1 MIQFIL
7 KRLLFYI
14 ISVPALILIIL
25 YLVNSSVVDPVEE
38 LMNLGEYIP
47 SKEEYKAL
55 YAQTAEKHHLDIP
68 LFYVSIKSGNYSKDF
83 FTIKEKKYR
92 KLAEYF
98 LENGARFSDV
108 DSFLK
113 EVKQVELVMDNKDL
127 VQQSTFNTIFLK
139 NEYNKIESHLNEV
152 SDAGHLA
159 ESLRILEENS
169 SVRNKIIPNIIVHG
183 TKNQFHQYIS
193 QLFRGNFGR
202 SYIDYQPIRKKL
214 FRALQYT
221 LIFVFMGVF
230 LAIPAAIWW
239 GKISTVYSN
248 KTGIIIIQLL
258 SYVFYAIPMFW
269 LCTLLLVFFTTD
281 EYLSFGHHFS
291 IPKAYLFNEDISPL
305 KNIIILSASFVLPT
319 IAIFLHSFAV
329 FGRQIKTLLTGELE
343 RPYLLTAKMKGLS
356 KTKTITKHAFG
367 NIRIQIITLVSGA
380 IIGLFG
386 GGIVI
391 EYIFNIP
398 GMGRLTYDSVVAGDF
413 PMLMAIVL
421 VTFTVT
427 TIIFSITDYLYQ
439 VYNRQVELS

>member
-169 SVRNKIIPNIIVHG
+169 VFAI
-183 TKNQFHQYIS
+183 
-193 QLFRGNFGR
+193 R
-202 SYIDYQPIRKKL
+202 SFQ
-214 FRALQYT
+214 T
-221 LIFVFMGVF
+221 
-230 LAIPAAIWW
+230 
-239 GKISTVYSN
+239 
-248 KTGIIIIQLL
+248 
-258 SYVFYAIPMFW
+258 
-269 LCTLLLVFFTTD
+269 
-281 EYLSFGHHFS
+281 LSFMEPKINS
-291 IPKAYLFNEDISPL
+291 INIYLNYLEEISGDHISIINPL
-305 KNIIILSASFVLPT
+305 GKNY
-319 IAIFLHSFAV
+319 
-329 FGRQIKTLLTGELE
+329 LE
-343 RPYLLTAKMKGLS
+343 R
-356 KTKTITKHAFG
+356 F
-367 NIRIQIITLVSGA
+367 NTL
-380 IIGLFG
+380 
-386 GGIVI
+386 
-391 EYIFNIP
+391 
-398 GMGRLTYDSVVAGDF
+398 
-413 PMLMAIVL
+413 
-421 VTFTVT
+421 
-427 TIIFSITDYLYQ
+427 
-439 VYNRQVELS
+439 